1 MLDALLLVMEA
12 VALLA
17 AMRAVVTPCAITLE
31 PVRVNPLL
39 ERTPLRWTS
48 GFL

>member
-1 MLDALLLVMEA
+1 MLDALLLVMEV

-17 AMRAVVTPCAITLE
+17 AMRAVVTPCDIPLE
-31 PVRVNPLL
+31 PVKVTLNL